1 MIVCRQM
8 TLLGMSNLSNT
19 HFKRKCR
26 VESAVLPS
34 HSMSSLKKTKVS
46 PSYGKHIED
55 NICIYHL
62 DMATKVKV
70 IPLQVWWQKFNRK
83 STCTTQGKKSR
94 RMANDDRIYQLAEVE
109 CNQRNGTL
117 RGIPSNVRQDIGKSN
132 YKTEEEEQKA

>member
-1 MIVCRQM
+1 
-8 TLLGMSNLSNT
+8 MSNLSNT

-109 CNQRNGTL
+109 CNQRNAMSDKTL
-117 RGIPSNVRQDIGKSN
+117 ERVITK
-132 YKTEEEEQKA
+132 QKRKNRKLKVCFKEI